1 MIPELV
7 NITLDESRRAPELPS
22 KRSHFPFGHQHQRGR
37 SGTPPVRRAQ
47 TNARPSGYRYGPTTR
62 EFDSEPPSEIVN
74 PRPSAI
80 LWSTATGGVV
90 RVQDGL
96 RRGAPVGD
104 LVAVCPRPGPD
115 RGQLLRAA
123 LAARALHRCQ
133 GGGGG
138 VLRSGAAAGLRLT
151 QLCLRGLQFGLGL
164 GDPSLCCALGRIGG
178 AAFGQVG
185 EVAADTG
192 DCCGWRRRSG
202 SPPRRAGL
210 PSGRRPSCWRV
221 PGRPSPGCRC
231 CPPSPQRWRAVR
243 RAGER
248 RRVRSRTVRGLRG
261 PARGCRRC
269 SAWRR
274 RWHIPVPDGWD
285 DHPCSYL
292 LRPVRTG

>member
-74 PRPSAI
+74 PRPSAV

-123 LAARALHRCQ
+123 LAAGPCTGAKGVVAGSSVVARPPAFAWRSSACAASSSALALATRASAALWAASVARRSVSWVRSLRTRAAVADGGGGVVLRPGEQGFHLVGVRRAGGCRDVRLRGAGAVLRVRRGGGKFGVLESVGEFALGQ
-133 GGGGG
+133 SEGFGDLLGAVAVVQHGGGGG
-138 VLRSGAAAGLRLT
+138 TSRSPTAGT
-151 QLCLRGLQFGLGL
+151 T
-164 GDPSLCCALGRIGG
+164 I
-178 AAFGQVG
+178 
-185 EVAADTG
+185 
-192 DCCGWRRRSG
+192 
-202 SPPRRAGL
+202 
-210 PSGRRPSCWRV
+210 
-221 PGRPSPGCRC
+221 
-231 CPPSPQRWRAVR
+231 
-243 RAGER
+243 
-248 RRVRSRTVRGLRG
+248 
-261 PARGCRRC
+261 PAPTC
-269 SAWRR
+269 
-274 RWHIPVPDGWD
+274 
-285 DHPCSYL
+285 
-292 LRPVRTG
+292 